1 MNEIIQGPKLEIR
14 EVQSI
19 SNIREPLNE
28 VLIDCV
34 DNGASIGFLPPLSE
48 VDAGNY
54 WASVNADLQ
63 DQNRVMLIAVDNQR
77 IVGCVQLAL
86 VNKPNGD
93 HRCDVEKLMVH
104 TQARGKGIGK
114 HLMKALENKAKSLHR
129 QLLVLDTR
137 LGDVAAN
144 LYRKLG
150 FTEVGQIPD
159 FAKNEKGGLD
169 PTVFFYKKI

>member
-1 MNEIIQGPKLEIR
+1 MEIR
-14 EVQSI
+14 EVTNI
-19 SNIREPLNE
+19 SSMREPLNE

-48 VDAGNY
+48 VDAGHY
-54 WASVNADLQ
+54 WAGVNADLQ
-63 DQNRVMLIAVDNQR
+63 DQNRIMLIALDNRR

-86 VNKPNGD
+86 VSKPNGD

-104 TQARGKGIGK
+104 TAARGKGIGQL
-114 HLMKALENKAKSLHR
+114 LMKALEEKAKSLHR
-129 QLLVLDTR
+129 KLLVLDTR
-137 LGDVAAN
+137 LGDAASH

-150 FTEVGQIPD
+150 FLEAGQIPD

-169 PTVFFYKKI
+169 PTVFFYKKL

>member
-1 MNEIIQGPKLEIR
+1 MSEIIQGPKVEIR

-19 SNIREPLNE
+19 TNIREPLNE

-48 VDAGNY
+48 VDAGHY

-63 DQNRVMLIAVDNQR
+63 DQSRVMFIALDNQR
-77 IVGCVQLAL
+77 VVGCVQLAL

-104 TQARGKGIGK
+104 TCARGKGIGK
-114 HLMKALENKAKSLHR
+114 YLMHALEEKAKSLHR

-137 LGDVAAN
+137 LGDIASD

-150 FTEVGQIPD
+150 YLEAGQIPD
-159 FAKNEKGGLD
+159 FAKNENGGLD